1 MLYQYNEEYRN
12 NKQKNK
18 NIPFP
23 MPITRER
30 DGGNQPLENNGTQT
44 TDSKERDELLKM
56 QHEKV
61 CNVPRIEKLIT
72 YPEQHFRIINNQT
85 ECLTDINFQ

>member
-18 NIPFP
+18 NIHFP

-30 DGGNQPLENNGTQT
+30 NGGN
-44 TDSKERDELLKM
+44 
-56 QHEKV
+56 
-61 CNVPRIEKLIT
+61 
-72 YPEQHFRIINNQT
+72 
-85 ECLTDINFQ
+85 